1 VTTDFT
7 PVLEEALAV
16 ALAALAGQSHAVVAT
31 KSSPSDPVTEAD
43 RTLERVITD
52 TIHRLRPDDAVLGE
66 EFGQSTTSPVRWI
79 VDPIDGT
86 VNYSY
91 QIPAYAISIA
101 VEVEG
106 QVVQGVVHNPATG
119 ERFAARRGCGA
130 TCNGRPLASRSA
142 VALAEALVGTGF
154 SYHAPTRARQG
165 RMLASLIGE
174 VRDIRRFG
182 AAALDLC
189 FVAAGRLD
197 AYYETGLK
205 IWDVAAGAL
214 VAREAGLEIATDL
227 PGIGDDRLCLCAPPG
242 LFDALAARLHAL
254 LEESAD

>member
-1 VTTDFT
+1 VTPEFT
-7 PVLEEALAV
+7 PVIEEALAA
-16 ALAALAGQSHAVVAT
+16 ALGALAGQSHAVVAT

-43 RTLERVITD
+43 RTLERVITS
-52 TIHRLRPDDAVLGE
+52 TIHRLRPHDAVLGE
-66 EFGQSTTSPVRWI
+66 EFGQATTSSVRWI

-86 VNYSY
+86 VNFSY

-106 QVVQGVVHNPATG
+106 QVVEGVVHNPATG
-119 ERFAARRGCGA
+119 ERFAARLGEGA
-130 TCNGRPLASRSA
+130 TRNGHPITARHPVPLE
-142 VALAEALVGTGF
+142 EALVGTGF
-154 SYHAPTRARQG
+154 AYHAGIRQRQG
-165 RMLASLIGE
+165 RVLATLLGE

-189 FVAAGRLD
+189 FVAAGRLN

-214 VAREAGLEIATDL
+214 IAREAGLEVATDL
-227 PGIGDDRLCLCAPPG
+227 PGIGEDRLCLCAPAG
-242 LFDALAARLHAL
+242 LFEALAVRLEAL
-254 LEESAD
+254 LEATAE